1 MPFSR
6 TSLVRFIGLATL
18 GLVLSACGESATS
31 EPRGLNLV
39 YCDNP
44 DVAAPS
50 CGLTGYSLQDDSA
63 LHAKLSSCAIGG
75 CHGDPLAA
83 TTWNLDM
90 SGTVQSA
97 LSALTVP
104 VGTRDF
110 YLVDDVDPDCSQML
124 SEVSERPVGAVRMP
138 VTGAYWNADE
148 VDCLRSYLH
157 ELYPPSASE

>member
-18 GLVLSACGESATS
+18 SLVLSACGESGTA
-31 EPRGLNLV
+31 EPRGLSLV

-44 DVAAPS
+44 DAAAPS
-50 CGLTGYSLQDDSA
+50 CGLAGYSMQDDSA
-63 LHAKLSSCAIGG
+63 LHAKLSGCATGG
-75 CHGDPLAA
+75 CHSDPLSA

-97 LSALTVP
+97 LSALTVSG
-104 VGTRDF
+104 GTGVFD
-110 YLVDDVDPDCSQML
+110 LVDDFDPDCSQML

-138 VTGAYWNADE
+138 VTGAYWSADE
-148 VDCLRSYLH
+148 VDCLRAYLH
-157 ELYPPSASE
+157 ELYPTAASE